1 LGVYQDVP
9 FKENQI
15 ANSCIYYKEGRTM
28 YDASLGLEGTKGER
42 ETFLY
47 SQVAFPSRPVYM

>member
-1 LGVYQDVP
+1 MYPSKKIKLPTPVSTTK
-9 FKENQI
+9 KEEQ
-15 ANSCIYYKEGRTM
+15 CM
-28 YDASLGLEGTKGER
+28 MASLGLEGTKGER